1 MEEKRA
7 DEYTME
13 EEFLSAQNNFFEI
26 EKSDLDSKDP
36 KLQKK
41 VKQAL
46 DSFKLVVSLVNR
58 NSVFSR
64 NEELQD
70 ISAKRLKQLFFTF
83 LLS

>member
-83 LLS
+83 FAH